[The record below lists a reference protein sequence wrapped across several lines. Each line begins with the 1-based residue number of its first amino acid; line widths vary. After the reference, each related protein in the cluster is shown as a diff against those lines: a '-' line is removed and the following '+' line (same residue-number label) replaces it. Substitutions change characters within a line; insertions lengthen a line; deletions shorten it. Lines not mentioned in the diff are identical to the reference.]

1 MAKEELANLSVQELK
16 KRQRFFTIVLG
27 VLGGL
32 LLVNAVLA
40 LMGGNMALVAT
51 SATLFVVGLPLMLLV
66 KKIGEEFGRRE
77 DSTD

>member
-40 LMGGNMALVAT
+40 LMGRNMALVAT
-51 SATLFVVGLPLMLLV
+51 SATLFVVGLPLMLFV
-66 KKIGEEFGRRE
+66 KKIGEELGRRE